1 MLLRFNGDT
10 DFNRLHH
17 ELSRWFDAGFQNT
30 TQGVSSWSPAA
41 DVFEDSEGLTLA
53 FDLPQVD
60 PNDVELHLENAV
72 LTIRGERKAPEKRD
86 GVGVLRLERP
96 HGKFERSFNL
106 PSTLDFDAVRAEAKL
121 GVLTVYIPRRAET
134 KPRTIPVKV
143 SA

>member
-1 MLLRFNGDT
+1 MLVRFNGDT

-17 ELSRWFDAGFQNT
+17 ELTRWFDAGFQNLASAGT
-30 TQGVSSWSPAA
+30 TWTPAA
-41 DVFEDSEGLTLA
+41 DVLEDAEGLTLT

-72 LTIRGERKAPEKRD
+72 LTVRGERKGPEKRE
-86 GVGVLRLERP
+86 GALRLERP
-96 HGKFERSFNL
+96 HGKFSRSFTL
-106 PSTLDFDAVRAEAKL
+106 PSTLDFEAIRAEAKL
-121 GVLTVYIPRRAET
+121 GVLTVFIPRRAET

>member
-1 MLLRFNGDT
+1 MLVRFNGDT

-17 ELSRWFDAGFQNT
+17 ELTRWFDAGFQNLA
-30 TQGVSSWSPAA
+30 SADASWTPAA
-41 DVFEDSEGLTLA
+41 DVIEDAEGLTLT

-72 LTIRGERKAPEKRD
+72 LTVRGERKAPEKRE
-86 GVGVLRLERP
+86 GALRLERP
-96 HGKFERSFNL
+96 HGKFSRSFTL

-121 GVLTVYIPRRAET
+121 GVLTVFIPRRAET

-143 SA
+143 TA